1 MSRERFSLNDLEART
16 PLWMRL
22 RGHMEQRLAE
32 LRAQN
37 DNTSLDDRK
46 TAELRGRIAMLKEL
60 LAADKPLNTED

>member
-16 PLWMRL
+16 PLWMRV

-37 DNTSLDDRK
+37 DTPLDDRK

-60 LAADKPLNTED
+60 LAADKPLNTEY

>member
-16 PLWMRL
+16 PLWMRM

-37 DNTSLDDRK
+37 DTQLDDRK

>member
-37 DNTSLDDRK
+37 DTPLDDRK

-60 LAADKPLNTED
+60 LAADRPLNTED

>member
-16 PLWMRL
+16 PLWMRM

-37 DNTSLDDRK
+37 DTPLDDRK

>member
-1 MSRERFSLNDLEART
+1 VSRERFSLNDLEART

-37 DNTSLDDRK
+37 DTPLDDRK

>member
-1 MSRERFSLNDLEART
+1 VSRERFSLNDLEART
-16 PLWMRL
+16 PLWMRM

-37 DNTSLDDRK
+37 DTPLDDRK

>member
-37 DNTSLDDRK
+37 DTPLDDRK

>member
-16 PLWMRL
+16 PLWMRV

-37 DNTSLDDRK
+37 DTPLDDRK

>member
-1 MSRERFSLNDLEART
+1 VSRERFSLNDLEART
-16 PLWMRL
+16 PLWMRV

-37 DNTSLDDRK
+37 DTPLDDRK